1 MIVATAY
8 LHTAKPELKF
18 CAGSNPGR
26 GVLDFHDGEDL
37 WQWSRSRLETRL
49 SAYRRLTIPQ
59 KQLIIFIIISI
70 MKIQY
75 HLWDKEEFMKKYTTI
90 YNNTSKL
97 EGYRL
102 KITVWLVKAK
112 PCKWLRRAFRW
123 CFWWSYNK
131 NLLGFLRNLSDIRCN
146 ASDTFKILVY
156 SAFRYIQVYSS
167 IFSIIKGH

>member
-1 MIVATAY
+1 MVVAIAH
-8 LHTAKPELKF
+8 LHTTKPELRF
-18 CAGSNPGR
+18 CAGSNPGL

-37 WQWSRSRLETRL
+37 WQWSRSRLEIRL

-90 YNNTSKL
+90 NNNTSKL

-102 KITVWLVKAK
+102 KITVSLVKAK

-123 CFWWSYNK
+123 YFWWSYNN
-131 NLLGFLRNLSDIRCN
+131 NLLGFLRNFSDIRCN

>member
-1 MIVATAY
+1 MVVATAH
-8 LHTAKPELKF
+8 LHTTKPELKF
-18 CAGSNPGR
+18 CAGWNPGR

-75 HLWDKEEFMKKYTTI
+75 HLWDKEESMKKYTTI
-90 YNNTSKL
+90 YNNTSML

-102 KITVWLVKAK
+102 KITVWLVKDK
-112 PCKWLRRAFRW
+112 PCKLLRRAFRW
-123 CFWWSYNK
+123 CFWWSYNN
-131 NLLGFLRNLSDIRCN
+131 NLLGFLRNLSDIRCT
-146 ASDTFKILVY
+146 ASATFKILVY
-156 SAFRYIQVYSS
+156 SAFRYIQIYSS
-167 IFSIIKGH
+167 IFSINKGH